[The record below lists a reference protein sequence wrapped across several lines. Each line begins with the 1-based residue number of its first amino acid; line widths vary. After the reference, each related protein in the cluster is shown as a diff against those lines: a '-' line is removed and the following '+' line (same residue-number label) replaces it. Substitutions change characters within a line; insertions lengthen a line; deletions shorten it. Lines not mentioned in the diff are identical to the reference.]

1 MIKKRLLTYKGDF
14 EMGDMWEKDEVVRL
28 LKGAP
33 GTQYQ
38 EGDDQVKE
46 QIREWVRGLLTNT
59 AITVTFT
66 KADGTDREMLCTLDH
81 SRIPVSVAKP
91 VPTTSTAPV
100 DGIVR
105 ESKKPRKAP
114 DPHSIRVFDLEKQE
128 WRSFRFERLRKV
140 TATLDFQ

>member
-1 MIKKRLLTYKGDF
+1 MIKKRLLTYKGDR
-14 EMGDMWEKDEVVRL
+14 EMGGMWEKDEVVRL
-28 LKGAP
+28 LKGVP

-38 EGDDQVKE
+38 EGDDQIKE
-46 QIREWVRGLLTNT
+46 QIREWVRGLLQNS
-59 AITVTFT
+59 AINITFT
-66 KADGTDREMLCTLDH
+66 KADGTDRDMLCTLDH

-91 VPTTSTAPV
+91 VSTTAPV

-105 ESKKPRKAP
+105 ESRKPKKAP
-114 DPHSIRVFDLEKQE
+114 DPHSIRVFDLEKGE